1 MWLCAG
7 ALVSAAWPGG
17 GGWALAS
24 AGLVAVAVACR
35 PGGAGAGVLLAAA
48 WGLLGLGLGQTALYR
63 VAVDDVRLVLGERA
77 ELVSLEVVLEQGPRW
92 STAPAAP
99 VGWARPGQPE
109 VAASW
114 LGRVV
119 RANGMPAS
127 GRVRVRAEG
136 PAAAVRWRSGDRVS
150 VVGRWATAL
159 GPSNPGQTDLA
170 WAERV
175 RGVRGTVSVRG
186 GGATPGAGA
195 QPAALSG
202 EAPLTAVLGW
212 WRSAAAARL
221 ADGFG
226 PSFTHEA
233 KVLSALLLGEMDASL
248 TPLFER
254 FQRLGAAHHLVVSG
268 THLAVVGGFVWLV
281 LRAASVW
288 SLGRWLTPRSTLV
301 MALLCVSAYGLAV
314 SPGDAVTRSVLLSL
328 LAGAALLWA
337 RTVNVLNLLGLC
349 AVVMVWVWP
358 PAVFKAGFQL
368 TFAVVWALVAAAPAL
383 AGSLRLW
390 RDRDVAVADGWLLA
404 GASGSAGGGA
414 GGGAGS
420 TDGGDD
426 GGEAAAGRKRVWAAR
441 LRRWAWGPGLTG
453 ASAALVAWWMSVPI
467 LAFHVGQ
474 VALWG
479 AVASVLLTPVVFA
492 AVVIAALKLVLSAVC
507 PPLSGV
513 WAWGGVGA
521 AWALERSADALAW
534 ALGTADGVPTAGRVS
549 AWTAA
554 GLCVLLAAAAR
565 WGMPPPAT
573 AARGDRPAEGRQV
586 RTRLRCT
593 AVWVAVAGGV
603 LTVPL
608 AGGWRTEALDGVR
621 LTLLSVGAAQCA
633 VLEHGDGTA
642 SVFDAGAGGGSNVVR
657 DVLEPLFREVGV
669 RRVRRLV
676 LSHGDADHAGGAA
689 TLLRRWPTGELVVGE
704 SLVARAQGERARG
717 VTGVSSAAF
726 AAAEATGTP
735 VRVACRG
742 DTWRDGELAVDVLWP
757 GAGAW
762 EGLSDNDAS
771 LVLRLH
777 YAGRVVLLCSDVEH
791 VGQAALLAE
800 PGSVRCD
807 VLVLPHHGT
816 HEPTLLPLVRSSEAG
831 VVLVSDDRT
840 PTRGQRKALG
850 ELDGGPWRLLRT
862 SEVGAVR
869 VKLGRDGR
877 LDVDSGRS
885 WAR

>member
-7 ALVSAAWPGG
+7 VLVSASWPGG

-24 AGLVAVAVACR
+24 AGLVAVAVASR

-63 VAVDDVRLVLGERA
+63 VAADDVRRVLGERA
-77 ELVSLEVVLEQGPRW
+77 ELVRLEVVLEEGPRW
-92 STAPAAP
+92 STPPSALA
-99 VGWARPGQPE
+99 GRARPGRPE
-109 VAASW
+109 VTATASW

-119 RANGMPAS
+119 RANGVAAS

-136 PAAAVRWRSGDRVS
+136 PAAAVLWRNGDRVS
-150 VVGRWATAL
+150 VAGRWATAS
-159 GPSNPGQTDLA
+159 GPFNPGQADLA

-186 GGATPGAGA
+186 GGATAGARA
-195 QPAALSG
+195 QPAAVPG
-202 EAPLTAVLGW
+202 DAGLTSVLGW

-221 ADGFG
+221 VEGFG

-248 TPLFER
+248 APLFER

-288 SLGRWLTPRSTLV
+288 WWGRWLTPRSTLV
-301 MALLCVSAYGLAV
+301 TAMLCVSGYGLAV

-337 RTVNVLNLLGLC
+337 RPVNVLNLLGLC

-383 AGSLRLW
+383 AASLRLW

-404 GASGSAGGGA
+404 GASGGA
-414 GGGAGS
+414 GGEVS
-420 TDGGDD
+420 DNGG
-426 GGEAAAGRKRVWAAR
+426 RSVRPCQWAAR
-441 LRRWAWGPGLTG
+441 LRRWAWGPGLTA

-474 VALWG
+474 VAWWG
-479 AVASVLLTPVVFA
+479 AVASVALTPVVFA

-534 ALGTADGVPTAGRVS
+534 VLGTGDGVPTAGRVS
-549 AWTAA
+549 AWMAA
-554 GLCVLLAAAAR
+554 GLCVSLAAAAR

-593 AVWVAVAGGV
+593 AVWLAVAGGV
-603 LTVPL
+603 LTVPV
-608 AGGWRTEALDGVR
+608 AGGWRTEALEGVR

-642 SVFDAGAGGGSNVVR
+642 SVFDAGAGWGGDVMR
-657 DVLEPLFREVGV
+657 DVLEPLFREVGI
-669 RRVRRLV
+669 RGVRRLV

-689 TLLRRWPTGELVVGE
+689 LLLRRWPTGELVVGE

-717 VTGVSSAAF
+717 ATGVSSAAL

-742 DTWRDGELAVDVLWP
+742 DTWRDGELTVDVLWP

-807 VLVLPHHGT
+807 VLVLPHHGSD
-816 HEPTLLPLVRSSEAG
+816 EPTLLPLVRSSEAG
-831 VVLVSDDRT
+831 VLLVSDDRT
-840 PTRGQRKALG
+840 PTRAQRKAFS
-850 ELDGGPWRLLRT
+850 ELDGGPWTLLRT

-885 WAR
+885 RAR